1 MKLFQK
7 FLRRRL
13 TPVEQLAEYE
23 SQIAYNQTI
32 INNAETQIELT
43 TNLIPCFPDPDD
55 KMKLLEKIEGY
66 TVAMEKASAELEYY
80 QVLRNDLQEKLSN

>member
-1 MKLFQK
+1 MKIFQK

-32 INNAETQIELT
+32 INNAETQIELS
-43 TNLIPCFPDPDD
+43 TNLIPCFTHSED

-66 TVAMEKASAELEYY
+66 TIAMEKASAELEYY
-80 QVLRNDLQEKLSN
+80 KVLRNDLLKKLDN

>member
-32 INNAETQIELT
+32 INNAETQIELA
-43 TNLIPCFPDPDD
+43 TNLIPCFTHPD
-55 KMKLLEKIEGY
+55 KNEISRKNRRLHCCYGEGFRRIGILS
-66 TVAMEKASAELEYY
+66 SAP
-80 QVLRNDLQEKLSN
+80 K

>member
-32 INNAETQIELT
+32 INNAETQIELA
-43 TNLIPCFPDPDD
+43 TNLISSFTHAED

-66 TVAMEKASAELEYY
+66 TVGMEKASTELEYY
-80 QVLRNDLQEKLSN
+80 QVLRNNLLEKLDN